1 MAARVLLLI
10 TLVTEALA
18 TYDQSPELHAGEGSP
33 DAEAEAAS
41 CQLLQMASGL
51 RPQASEEANA
61 EAKSATLPEPL
72 CNPEMKKAQESWYEA
87 AIKTSPDH
95 MARFL
100 DFWTCASEK
109 GLPEMNRYSSLNL
122 AMAAGFG
129 RPPYQDSTVSTA
141 DGVYPLDAA
150 WCKVNG
156 FIDVPGKDA
165 ILSNASAL
173 SAMASRFCAG
183 YGVHHKTMNMYELGL
198 VPDGPEAVRAKF
210 DIEAQKNVSER
221 ISPLARAVL
230 DYLNGLFCKAGMLPC
245 GMHFCMKDFCTLADG
260 RVGMGCQCNVTYLAP
275 PASP

>member
-1 MAARVLLLI
+1 MAARALLLI
-10 TLVTEALA
+10 TLSTRALA
-18 TYDQSPELHAGEGSP
+18 TYDQTPQLHADEGSP

-51 RPQASEEANA
+51 RPQKSEANDKA
-61 EAKSATLPEPL
+61 NAPTLPEPL

-150 WCKVNG
+150 WCKVTG
-156 FIDVPGKDA
+156 FLDLPNKSA
-165 ILSNASAL
+165 ILNNYSAIMTM
-173 SAMASRFCAG
+173 SSRFCAA
-183 YGVHHKTMNMYELGL
+183 YGVHRTAISMYELSR
-198 VPDGPEAVRAKF
+198 VPGGPMDLERRYG
-210 DIEAQKNVSER
+210 DEAQKPASER
-221 ISPLARAVL
+221 IPPLAGAVL
-230 DYLNGLFCKAGMLPC
+230 TAYNWLLCSAGTLPC
-245 GMHFCMKDFCTLADG
+245 NIQFCLQHFCTLADG
-260 RVGMGCQCNVTYLAP
+260 RIGMGCQCNVTHLSP